1 MAAAAATDSHTRAGE
16 RFYLAA
22 AAAAAAAA
30 NWRRERAA
38 RMVTLFLLT
47 CSPARPAAGSVSP
60 AASGA
65 GQPLQ
70 PLRSASQPAS
80 KPALGRLT

>member
-16 RFYLAA
+16 RFYL
-22 AAAAAAAA
+22 AAAAAAA

>member
-16 RFYLAA
+16 RFYLA

>member
-16 RFYLAA
+16 RFYL